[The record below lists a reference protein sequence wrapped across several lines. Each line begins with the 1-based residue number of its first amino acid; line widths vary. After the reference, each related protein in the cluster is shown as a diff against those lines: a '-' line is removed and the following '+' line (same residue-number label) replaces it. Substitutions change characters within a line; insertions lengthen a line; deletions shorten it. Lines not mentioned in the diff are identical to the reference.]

1 MNSLDEI
8 GITRERLQRCFLVG
22 PEQLGYIILLPLQ
35 VREVEP
41 GQRILEVP
49 PNPFNGVE
57 LWTIRWQE
65 HQAHVRGENQALG
78 SMGPA
83 VIEEQ
88 EIETRGKRLCKRVNE
103 ELKHRRIQIRQFQE
117 EPVAG
122 YRFHGAIDVEP
133 FEDVLDGTDRLYA
146 PRCEAPAANRQE
158 AEPAFVL
165 AEHPDGTNIVRRD
178 RLLEL
183 GLTGRLE
190 GRNGLKVFLCA
201 WAVPL

>member
-8 GITRERLQRCFLVG
+8 GITRKRLQRHFLVG
-22 PEQLGYIILLPLQ
+22 PEKLGDIFLLPLQ

-41 GQRILEVP
+41 GQCILEVP

-65 HQAHVRGENQALG
+65 HQAYVRGKDQALG
-78 SMGPA
+78 GMGSA

-88 EIETRGKRLCKRVNE
+88 EIETRGESLCERVDE

-117 EPVAG
+117 EPLPG
-122 YRFHGAIDVEP
+122 HRFHGAIDVEP

-146 PRCEAPAANRQE
+146 PRREAPAADRQ
-158 AEPAFVL
+158 
-165 AEHPDGTNIVRRD
+165 
-178 RLLEL
+178 
-183 GLTGRLE
+183 
-190 GRNGLKVFLCA
+190 
-201 WAVPL
+201 